1 MATTDLHLHILPPSQ
16 RRLWDELVDVPGV
29 FTLYGGTAIALQ
41 IGHRQSVD
49 FDFFAFEPFQ
59 PRDLSTTIPFL
70 QGATILQ
77 QAQNTLTCLIDRG
90 GPVHISF
97 FGVPNLSRI
106 NDPLIAQDNG
116 VKIASL
122 LDLAGMK
129 AAVVQQ
135 RPEAKDYMDLA
146 TMIEKGMTDL
156 PTALAAAAL
165 IYGPSFNPEL
175 TLKALSYYEDGN
187 LKTVAAP
194 HKQRLL
200 DAVRAVDLDRLPVL
214 ERRHTRSHAQE
225 RDR

>member
-1 MATTDLHLHILPPSQ
+1 MATTDLHLDILPPSQ
-16 RRLWDELVDVPGV
+16 RRLWDELTDVPGM

-41 IGHRQSVD
+41 LGHRQSID
-49 FDFFAFEPFQ
+49 FDFFTFEPFQ
-59 PRDLSTTIPFL
+59 PQALSTVIPFL
-70 QGATILQ
+70 HGATIIQ
-77 QAQNTLTCLIDRG
+77 QAQNTLTCLIERG
-90 GPVHISF
+90 GPVHVLF

-106 NDPLIAQDNG
+106 NAPLVAQDTG
-116 VKIASL
+116 VKIAAL

-146 TMIEKGMTDL
+146 AMLENHVVDL
-156 PTALAAAAL
+156 PTALAAARL

-187 LKTVAAP
+187 LNTVAAP

-214 ERRHTRSHAQE
+214 ERRYLSSHEQE
-225 RDR
+225 HDR